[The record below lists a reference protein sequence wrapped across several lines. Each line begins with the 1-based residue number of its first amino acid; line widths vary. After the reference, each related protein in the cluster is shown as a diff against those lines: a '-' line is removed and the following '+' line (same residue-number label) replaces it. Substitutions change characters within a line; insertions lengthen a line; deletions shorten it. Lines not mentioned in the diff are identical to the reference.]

1 MATKADGTGRLVGM
15 QVMALALGAVAARAA
30 AETAALGGYH
40 RPTPAEAQRV
50 SRALREAALA
60 LVAAV
65 GDWAVASDEQLEGA
79 ARDLGALVVR
89 EVLGPP
95 SATALN

>member
-1 MATKADGTGRLVGM
+1 MASKGDGTGRLVGM

-30 AETAALGGYH
+30 GEAAALGGYH

-50 SRALREAALA
+50 SRALPEAVLA
-60 LVAAV
+60 MVAAV
-65 GDWAVASDEQLEGA
+65 ADWSVVTDEQLEGA
-79 ARDLGALVVR
+79 ARDLGVRVVR
-89 EVLGPP
+89 AVLGPP